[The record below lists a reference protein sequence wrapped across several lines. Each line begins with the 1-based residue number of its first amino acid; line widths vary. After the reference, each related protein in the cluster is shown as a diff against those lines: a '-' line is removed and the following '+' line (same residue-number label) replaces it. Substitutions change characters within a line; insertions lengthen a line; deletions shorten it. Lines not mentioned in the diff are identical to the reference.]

1 MHTLTNS
8 EARHYL
14 LALANAVDSVDV
26 LMHQLEGTPEGLT
39 VEGATDP
46 IISLREKFKALRVAY
61 GYTPEGLLLRACA
74 TTGLP
79 LATAPKGWDM
89 IEAGHEVLPM
99 HALPAMLRPQAA

>member
-1 MHTLTNS
+1 MHILTSS
-8 EARHYL
+8 EVRHYL

-46 IISLREKFKALRVAY
+46 IIALREKAKALRVAY
-61 GYTPEGLLLRACA
+61 GYTPEGLLLRACP

-79 LATAPKGWDM
+79 LATAPKGWGC

-99 HALPAMLRPQAA
+99 HALPALLQRQAL

>member
-1 MHTLTNS
+1 MHTLTGS
-8 EARHYL
+8 EVRHYL

-46 IISLREKFKALRVAY
+46 IVALREKFRALRVAH
-61 GYTPEGLLLRACA
+61 GYTPEGLLLKHAPA
-74 TTGLP
+74 P
-79 LATAPKGWDM
+79 SPKGWDM

-99 HALPAMLRPQAA
+99 HALPALLRPQAA